1 MGRVFSGISLKLQIT
16 QNLYNKIWYMT
27 IICQIRNMYTTLRR
41 IESNIETNFEYVH
54 TDISFPRVKTNIL
67 ANI

>member
-1 MGRVFSGISLKLQIT
+1 
-16 QNLYNKIWYMT
+16 MT
-27 IICQIRNMYTTLRR
+27 IICQIQYMYTTLRC

-54 TDISFPRVKTNIL
+54 NDISFPRVKTNIL